1 MSRPDPKS
9 RRSPCKK
16 KRPRS
21 PPSSEST
28 GRTESTTSASR
39 SRAPTRVEA
48 SVLEH
53 RPTAIETG
61 PADLRERFGGQRV
74 AVCLELSQGPIV
86 SALLEHDIFVI
97 FPVNPSTLAKYR
109 RAFTPSRAK
118 DDPTDAAIAL
128 ELLRRHPEKLT
139 PLRRESPNMRALRRL
154 VEARRDL
161 VQDRVR
167 ITNRLTFTLKAYFP
181 QVLDWFRDKETDVF
195 AAFLERW
202 PSLLD
207 AQRARRET
215 IVDFFHAHN
224 VRRAAAIDRRIEAIR
239 SERPLTSDAAV
250 IEPARACSSRP
261 SCLNSAPSPPAS
273 PASTARSPVAA
284 SSFPTTGSSPIC
296 PAPAPSS
303 PPRLL
308 AAFGEQRERFADAA
322 AFQKYTGIAPVT
334 ERSGNKHWVHWRWAC
349 PTFLR
354 QTFVEWVASSIPH
367 SFWAR
372 AFYESHRAK
381 GASHNATIRA
391 LAFKWIRILF
401 RCWVDRTPYN
411 ESRYLAALQKR
422 QSPLLKFAAA
432 PTFIIRLRSAS
443 GRGLGGP
450 GLDDMTSGDTLEPKA
465 ADDVPEIH
473 STSGFERRVAPR

>member
-1 MSRPDPKS
+1 MQEQ
-9 RRSPCKK
+9 
-16 KRPRS
+16 
-21 PPSSEST
+21 SEFAAFI
-28 GRTESTTSASR
+28 GVDWADRKHDICLQAADAEA
-39 SRAPTRVEA
+39 VEL
-48 SVLEH
+48 SVIEH
-53 RPTAIETG
+53 RPKAIEDWARG
-61 PADLRERFGGQRV
+61 LRDRFAGQRI

-128 ELLRRHPEKLT
+128 ELLRRHPEKLK

-181 QVLDWFRDKETDVF
+181 QVLEWFRDKETEVF

-215 IVDFFHAHN
+215 IVDFFHAHS
-224 VRRAAAIDRRIEAIR
+224 VRRTSVIDRRVEAIR
-239 SERPLTSDAAV
+239 TERPLTSDAAV
-250 IEPARACSSRP
+250 IEPSRLLVEALLPQLRAVSAGIARLDDEIARRCQQLPDFHLFADLPGAGRVF
-261 SCLNSAPSPPAS
+261 SA
-273 PASTARSPVAA
+273 
-284 SSFPTTGSSPIC
+284 
-296 PAPAPSS
+296 
-303 PPRLL
+303 RLL
-308 AAFGEQRERFADAA
+308 AAFGEQRDRFADAA
-322 AFQKYTGIAPVT
+322 AFQKYAGIAPVT
-334 ERSGNKHWVHWRWAC
+334 ERSGNKHWVHWRWSC

-372 AFYESHRAK
+372 AFYERHKAG

-401 RCWVDRTPYN
+401 RCWIDRTPYD
-411 ESRYLAALQKR
+411 ESRYLSALQKR
-422 QSPLLKFAAA
+422 QSPLLKF
-432 PTFIIRLRSAS
+432 
-443 GRGLGGP
+443 
-450 GLDDMTSGDTLEPKA
+450 
-465 ADDVPEIH
+465 
-473 STSGFERRVAPR
+473 VAGHPS

>member
-1 MSRPDPKS
+1 MQEEFAAFIGIDWADRKHDVCLQVS
-9 RRSPCKK
+9 
-16 KRPRS
+16 
-21 PPSSEST
+21 
-28 GRTESTTSASR
+28 GAN
-39 SRAPTRVEA
+39 AVEA
-48 SVLEH
+48 SVVEH
-53 RPTAIETG
+53 RPKAIEEW
-61 PADLRERFGGQRV
+61 AHKLRERFAGQRI

-128 ELLRRHPEKLT
+128 ELLRRHPEKLK
-139 PLRRESPNMRALRRL
+139 PLRHESPDMRALRRL

-215 IVDFFHAHN
+215 LVDFFHRHS
-224 VRRAAAIDRRIEAIR
+224 VRRASVIDRRVDAIK
-239 SERPLTSDAAV
+239 SERPLTSDPAV
-250 IEPARACSSRP
+250 MEPACLLVEALLPQLRAI
-261 SCLNSAPSPPAS
+261 SAGV
-273 PASTARSPVAA
+273 ARLDDEIARRCEQLPDHSLFADLPGAGRVFSA
-284 SSFPTTGSSPIC
+284 
-296 PAPAPSS
+296 
-303 PPRLL
+303 RLL
-308 AAFGEQRERFADAA
+308 AAFGEQRDRFADAS

-334 ERSGNKHWVHWRWAC
+334 ERSGNKHWVHWRWSC

-354 QTFVEWVASSIPH
+354 QTFVEWVASSVPH

-372 AFYESHRAK
+372 AFYDSHRAK

-422 QSPLLKFAAA
+422 QSPLLKFAAQA
-432 PTFIIRLRSAS
+432 PS
-443 GRGLGGP
+443 
-450 GLDDMTSGDTLEPKA
+450 
-465 ADDVPEIH
+465 
-473 STSGFERRVAPR
+473 